1 MNKKYDITSL
11 GTAYL
16 DIDFLKFPFD
26 EGLFVHRETV
36 GSNYTVQ
43 PGGSAL
49 NFARTN
55 SRLGARVAF
64 VGQIGTDKIGKLLI
78 ELLMKDQV
86 EPFFIKTASAQTNLA
101 VHYVKNDGAS
111 IMTSGGAANQ
121 TLSAALIKK
130 KITKILPQTKYLY
143 LGGVYKLKKLI
154 GHYAEFIQMAKQSQ
168 AQVLLDHG
176 RVTNLVTQNEI
187 NIVRSLLPEIDVYLP
202 SKDEL
207 LKTWE
212 SKSINQAIKKIRSVS
227 NALVII
233 KDSNNGSYFCKPKT
247 LDIQRCNSFK
257 VKVIDSVGAGDTF
270 NAGFISTY
278 VKGHTLEESIK
289 FATGAAAVKISNH
302 SALSR
307 KNVANFIENNTPL
320 MISSLS

>member
-16 DIDFLKFPFD
+16 DIDFLRFPFD
-26 EGLFVHRETV
+26 DGLFVHRETV
-36 GSNYTVQ
+36 GNDYTIQ

-49 NFARTN
+49 NFART
-55 SRLGARVAF
+55 SSKLGSKVAF
-64 VGQIGTDKIGKLLI
+64 VGQIGTDKIGKLLT

-111 IMTSGGAANQ
+111 IMTSGGTANQ
-121 TLSAALIKK
+121 TLSPTLIKK
-130 KITKILPQTKYLY
+130 EITKILPQTKYLY

-154 GHYAEFIQMAKQSQ
+154 GHYAEFIQMAKQNQ
-168 AQVLLDHG
+168 TQVILDHG

-187 NIVRSLLPEIDVYLP
+187 NIVRSLLPKIDIYLP

-207 LKTWE
+207 FKTWE

-227 NALVII
+227 NALVIV
-233 KDSNNGSYFCKPKT
+233 KDSNNGSYFCKPKS
-247 LDIQRCNSFK
+247 LDIQRCTSFK

-270 NAGFISTY
+270 NSGFISTY
-278 VKGHTLEESIK
+278 VKDNTLEEAIE
-289 FATGAAAVKISNH
+289 FATSAAAIKISEH
-302 SALSR
+302 SALNR
-307 KNVANFIENNTPL
+307 KNVTNYIENNTPL
-320 MISSLS
+320 TISSLT